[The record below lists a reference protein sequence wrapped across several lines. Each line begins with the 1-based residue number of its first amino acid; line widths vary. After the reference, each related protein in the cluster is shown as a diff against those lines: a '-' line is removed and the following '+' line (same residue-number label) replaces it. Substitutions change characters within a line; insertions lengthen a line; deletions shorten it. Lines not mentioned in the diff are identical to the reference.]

1 MSLPAGRTIDLT
13 SDPEHLCGV
22 RDAVREWV
30 GALGWNDVRVA
41 DVVLAVDEA
50 LTNVMRHG
58 YDNRTDQPIQL
69 ILRTITD
76 PARGDAVEIEIRDWG
91 RQVPLDQIRGRD
103 LDDLRPGGL
112 GVHIIRNLMD
122 YADYSHAAGGGM
134 RLLMRKYNPPGAPA

>member
-1 MSLPAGRTIDLT
+1 MPAGQTIDLM
-13 SDPEHLCGV
+13 SDPCQLSV
-22 RDAVREWV
+22 VRESVRTWIS
-30 GALGWNDVRVA
+30 GLGWGELRIA

-58 YDNRTDQPIQL
+58 YENRTDRPIQL
-69 ILRTITD
+69 LLRTVDD
-76 PARGDAVEIEIRDWG
+76 PARGVAVEIEIRDWG

-122 YADYSHAAGGGM
+122 YADYSHADGGGM
-134 RLLMRKYNPPGAPA
+134 RLLMRKYNPPGAPG

>member
-1 MSLPAGRTIDLT
+1 VSLPAGQTIDLT
-13 SDPEHLCGV
+13 SDPCQLSV
-22 RDAVREWV
+22 VRESVRTWIS
-30 GALGWNDVRVA
+30 ALGWGELRIA

-58 YDNRTDQPIQL
+58 YENQTDRPIRLFMRTVN
-69 ILRTITD
+69 D
-76 PARGDAVEIEIRDWG
+76 PARGVAVEIEIRDWG

-122 YADYSHAAGGGM
+122 YADYSHAEGGGM
-134 RLLMRKYNPPGAPA
+134 RLLMRKYDLPGAPA